1 MRMISSLALS
11 LSVHSIATASQF
23 QPLVTC
29 NNRELVI
36 DLKTE
41 AESEDSAR
49 LQVVINGRLPIDTLT
64 FPSGGV
70 DRALQNLDVSFY
82 NERNKMVVTDLL
94 GASRSGGFVH
104 IYEGAGYHP
113 FAAVKQISS
122 IFDLEYIGNIHVSK
136 LPTLSEV
143 NPDLIVN
150 FFLRDQ
156 RGGTGIGGS
165 EPLRNNDE
173 LEVQIARNSYIFKN
187 CSTVR

>member
-23 QPLVTC
+23 QPLITC

-41 AESEDSAR
+41 GESEDTAK

-64 FPSGGV
+64 YPSRGV
-70 DRALQNLDVSFY
+70 DRALNNLDVSFY
-82 NERNKMVVTDLL
+82 NERNTMVVNNLL

-113 FAAVKQISS
+113 FAAVTEISS
-122 IFDLEYIGNIHVSK
+122 IFDLEYIGNIPVSQ
-136 LPTLSEV
+136 LPTLGAV

-156 RGGTGIGGS
+156 RRGTGIGGS
-165 EPLRNNDE
+165 SPLRNYDK
-173 LEVQIARNSYIFKN
+173 LEVQIGYNSYIFKD
-187 CSTVR
+187 CSALR